1 METYLKLILFAV
13 IGAIC
18 AIVISGGLSCMIS
31 ESEPS
36 PILLSIG
43 AAAGGVLGSAV
54 SYTSEGGS
62 FNTLSDLANSYTE
75 VVPEMKI
82 GMPTF

>member
-1 METYLKLILFAV
+1 METYVKLILFAV

-31 ESEPS
+31 EKEPS

-54 SYTSEGGS
+54 SYTSEGS
-62 FNTLSDLANSYTE
+62 FNTLSELANSYNE

-82 GMPTF
+82 GIPTF